1 MRRPPPPLVLMTAL
15 LLGAAQ
21 ESPRGGPLSV
31 LSALVEY
38 FKTGLRVV
46 VGAAVGA
53 RWQVLRATA
62 PTQDAADQLE
72 SMLNE
77 LEEDGAAAIW
87 ADVASNRSA
96 DFAVSPDILEDV
108 KDFLEEHAI
117 PHTVMIPDLQKA
129 IMAQNPRLSKQQRK
143 ELRTIQGHD
152 FTFRRYHRYADIL
165 RYLSYLSSAYP
176 SLVEV
181 LTIGHSW
188 EGLPLKLARVSTGG
202 TISKDGRP
210 KPAVWIDA
218 GGHGREWVSPAVA
231 LFVLRQLVENYQVNR
246 RVVDAAEWF
255 VLPVANPDGY
265 EYSHTTDRLWR
276 KTRSTH
282 TSAAARYVPSAPAAN
297 VPRCNVLR
305 VTQRPLPMRSMQPAL
320 RPYRCLLCNP
330 HYVLTRIDIQT
341 GHRWLWRQCAG
352 ADLNRNWGFHWGGA
366 GASRDPCSE
375 RFAGPRAFSEPE
387 ARAAADFLTDR
398 AGRVRLFLSLHA
410 YSQAWLAPW
419 GHSRRPPP
427 DAQDLMDVA
436 RLAVE
441 AAARVTGQPY
451 RMGHARDLAAPRAG
465 CSEDWAKGVAGIK
478 YAYAVELRDRGDFGF
493 LLPASQIISTGRE
506 TFAAIKA
513 AVRAVI
519 ARM

>member
-1 MRRPPPPLVLMTAL
+1 MRRPPPPLLLMTAL
-15 LLGAAQ
+15 LLGAAAAAASAPGPGAAQAQ
-21 ESPRGGPLSV
+21 ESARGGPLSV

-218 GGHGREWVSPAVA
+218 GAHGREWVSPAVA

-282 TSAAARYVPSAPAAN
+282 TSAAARYNRTATS
-297 VPRCNVLR
+297 
-305 VTQRPLPMRSMQPAL
+305 
-320 RPYRCLLCNP
+320 
-330 HYVLTRIDIQT
+330 T
-341 GHRWLWRQCAG
+341 GFLWLWRQCAG

-387 ARAAADFLTDR
+387 ARAAADFVTDR

-478 YAYAVELRDRGDFGF
+478 YAYAVELRDRADFGF
-493 LLPASQIISTGRE
+493 LLPASQIIPTGRE

-519 ARM
+519 ARI